1 MLFYTFAKSAVND
14 KVGCTPFFCP
24 VFEIRAIRVFTVYTE
39 VRAPDGLNDYACENL
54 RVPESDDT
62 RCVIKDAKTIGSKLE
77 FTKHF
82 EYDVL
87 YEKHPK
93 EHKTTTL

>member
-1 MLFYTFAKSAVND
+1 MRSRARHNHNAVPMT
-14 KVGCTPFFCP
+14 G
-24 VFEIRAIRVFTVYTE
+24 VYRW
-39 VRAPDGLNDYACENL
+39 VKNGENL

-62 RCVIKDAKTIGSKLE
+62 RCVIRDAKTIGSKLE